1 MYNYVGPFLLHWM
14 PEVVKL
20 AKPVDFLSLLINF
33 VHYNATYLDEE
44 VLVGLVQWVYAISG
58 WSLSRLDDVI
68 VSPQVNMQFGE
79 QVDSNQCHHRELPN
93 NDVMIMS

>member
-1 MYNYVGPFLLHWM
+1 MFICTILIGPFLLHWM

-44 VLVGLVQWVYAISG
+44 VLVGLVQ
-58 WSLSRLDDVI
+58 
-68 VSPQVNMQFGE
+68 
-79 QVDSNQCHHRELPN
+79 
-93 NDVMIMS
+93 

>member
-1 MYNYVGPFLLHWM
+1 MILVIGRSECGCHSNCLCYLVTVCHSYMHTLGPFLLHWM

-44 VLVGLVQWVYAISG
+44 VLVGLVQ
-58 WSLSRLDDVI
+58 
-68 VSPQVNMQFGE
+68 
-79 QVDSNQCHHRELPN
+79 
-93 NDVMIMS
+93 